1 VFFGAFRRSNSI
13 RTGTRLIVCVLA
25 IAGAGLLAVS
35 GRAYTSVQSPAPTST
50 SDAGVAIAARR
61 DFVRTV
67 RVSGTVAA
75 VRSTLVSAPRLSGP
89 NASSLVIVRLVRGG
103 ASVKRGSLLVEFD
116 RQQQLS
122 NAFDR
127 RAEYLDLEEQI
138 RRKRAEQA
146 AARAKDETELTQ
158 AGNDAERARLET
170 LKNEMLPA
178 IEAEKNTQKLE
189 EAQAKLAQL
198 RDTFQLKRRAAEAD
212 LRILEI
218 RRDRAKN
225 ATDHAQRNAER
236 MAIVSPLDGMA
247 VIKSIWKGNQIAE
260 VQEGEEV
267 RAGVPIVE
275 VVDPAGMHVRA
286 QVNQADINQLRAGQ
300 QASIR
305 LDAYPDLVFDGRV
318 EQVSPLGV
326 VSTLNPKVRTFVAL
340 ISIASSH
347 ARLMPDLTAAV
358 DVAVERKSGA
368 VIVPR
373 DAIVQ
378 DGKAQY
384 VLVRRGDSDDV
395 DATFERRDVT
405 IAAMCD
411 HEAEIASGIREG
423 AVVRRHATGQ
433 AP

>member
-1 VFFGAFRRSNSI
+1 VFFRAIPRPTST
-13 RTGTRLIVCVLA
+13 RTGTWLIVCVLA
-25 IAGAGLLAVS
+25 VAGVGLLVNAV
-35 GRAYTSVQSPAPTST
+35 RAYTSVQLPAS
-50 SDAGVAIAARR
+50 SADADIAVAARR

-89 NASSLVIVRLVRGG
+89 NSSSLVIVRLVRGG

-158 AGNDAERARLET
+158 AGSDAERARLET
-170 LKNEMLPA
+170 LKNDMLPA
-178 IEAEKNTQKLE
+178 IEAEKNTQRLE
-189 EAQAKLAQL
+189 EAQAKAAQL

-218 RRDRAKN
+218 RRNRAKN
-225 ATDHAQRNAER
+225 AMEHAERNAER

-275 VVDPAGMHVRA
+275 VVDPGGMHVRA

-300 QASIR
+300 RASIR

-340 ISIASSH
+340 VSIASSH
-347 ARLMPDLTAAV
+347 AKLMPDLSAAV
-358 DVAVERKSGA
+358 DVTVERKPGA

-373 DAIVQ
+373 DAIVL
-378 DGKAQY
+378 DGKTRY
-384 VLVRRGDSDDV
+384 VLVRSGTRDNV
-395 DATFERRDVT
+395 DATFERSEVT
-405 IAAMCD
+405 IGAMCD
-411 HEAEIASGIREG
+411 HEAEIVSGIREG
-423 AVVRRHATGQ
+423 AVVRRHATGY